1 MQAVSSSS
9 VYILCIEVA
18 QSVTS
23 LAVSRNEECISIK
36 DVLETN
42 KAADKIH
49 LLTAQVLKEAGI
61 SFKDLQAVAIS
72 AGPGSYTG
80 LRIAA
85 SAAKGYCYTLDIP
98 LIAVPTLQAM
108 TAGLQ
113 DRYHQRAFDVF
124 VPMIDARREE
134 VYTCFYNDTL
144 EEIQFFSSLVLEATS
159 AQLFDSDKRYVVF
172 GSGAAKSGKYIAA
185 ENITIEEGFIPCA
198 KDICRLA
205 YSRFISQAFED
216 TAYFEP
222 NYAKAFY
229 STQNK

>member
-1 MQAVSSSS
+1 MQAASSSP

-23 LAVSRNEECISIK
+23 LAVCRNGECISIK
-36 DVLETN
+36 EVLEIN

-49 LLTAQVLKEAGI
+49 LLTGEVLSAAGI
-61 SFKDLQAVAIS
+61 SFNDLHAVAIS

-80 LRIAA
+80 LRIAS
-85 SAAKGYCYTLDIP
+85 SAAKGYCFVLDIP

-108 TAGLQ
+108 TAGIQ
-113 DRYHQRAFDVF
+113 NRYHQNAFDVF

-134 VYTCFYNDTL
+134 VYTSFYNSGLHIT
-144 EEIQFFSSLVLEATS
+144 QAFSSLVLDATS
-159 AQLFDSDKRYVVF
+159 LQLFPPDKTYVLF
-172 GSGAAKSGKYIAA
+172 GSGAAKSRKYVEAVHIH
-185 ENITIEEGFIPCA
+185 IIEAFIPSAEDMCQ
-198 KDICRLA
+198 LA
-205 YSRFISQAFED
+205 YSRFNAGLFED

-229 STQNK
+229 TPQNK

>member
-1 MQAVSSSS
+1 MQAVALLP
-9 VYILCIEVA
+9 VYIICLEVA

-23 LAVSRNEECISIK
+23 VAVCRNEQCISIK
-36 DVLETN
+36 NVLEPN

-49 LLTAQVLKEAGI
+49 LLTAEVLKEAGI

-85 SAAKGYCYTLDIP
+85 SAAKGYCYSLDIP

-108 TAGLQ
+108 TAGIQ
-113 DRYHQRAFDVF
+113 NRHCQTAFDIF

-134 VYTCFYNDTL
+134 VYTSFYDRALGVTQ
-144 EEIQFFSSLVLEATS
+144 EFSSLVLDATS
-159 AQLFDSDKRYVVF
+159 EQLFLSDKTYVLF
-172 GSGAAKSGKYIAA
+172 GSGAAKSRKYIDTD
-185 ENITIEEGFIPCA
+185 NITIIEEFIPSAEDMC
-198 KDICRLA
+198 CLA
-205 YSRFISQAFED
+205 YSRFRNQTFED

-229 STQNK
+229 TQQNK